1 MLDITQDDSSHTKK
15 KKKLL
20 VYQTFIH
27 RNTYRGEQNAK
38 QRVKV

>member
-15 KKKLL
+15 KNAFGISK
-20 VYQTFIH
+20 TFIH
-27 RNTYRGEQNAK
+27 RNTYRGEKNTK